1 MHYRFILSAI
11 ISDEIK
17 RHDNDAKPFVIP
29 VTAAITTTS
38 TAGPTSCFS
47 LLIHQ
52 LSNQSSSLM
61 FDFFTQTTRRAAH
74 PLRPRF
80 SLPFSITVDQKKKN
94 HMDLA
99 ASFYFQCTISHFL
112 SFSAINL
119 SRVEPPFVCFIDWFH
134 LYPFRAELTMKV

>member
-52 LSNQSSSLM
+52 LSNQSSSM
-61 FDFFTQTTRRAAH
+61 MSDFFTQTTRQAAH

-80 SLPFSITVDQKKKN
+80 SLPFSITVDQKKKIIWISRLLFIFNVPFHTSFPSLQLISLELN
-94 HMDLA
+94 HL
-99 ASFYFQCTISHFL
+99 SCVSSTGSICTL
-112 SFSAINL
+112 SVQS
-119 SRVEPPFVCFIDWFH
+119 SR
-134 LYPFRAELTMKV
+134 